1 MSAQLED
8 LSPGTV
14 IGGVVPAKDVTSVA
28 LSWHGSSAVTLT
40 YRDPDGRVGE
50 RLLYRSDEAALSV
63 RGEGSRWG
71 FDADGELFT
80 LVSEARRIR
89 LAHLFDPLLAVH
101 LSLVEPLPHQIRA
114 VYGEL
119 LPRQPL
125 RFVLADDPGAG
136 KTIMAGLYVKELLLR
151 ADVARCL
158 VVAPGGLV
166 AQWQDELAEKFGLDF
181 TILTRDAIEASHT
194 GNPLAERDLVIAR
207 LDHLSRNDDIQARL
221 EATEWDLVVVDE
233 AHRMSAHYEGDEVRE
248 TRRYRLG
255 KLLSATT
262 RHLLL
267 LTATPHAGKDE
278 DFQLFLAL
286 LDADRFEGRRRA
298 ASGEID
304 TSDLMRRMVKEKLLR
319 FDGRPL
325 FPERRAYTVPFEL
338 SPAEMDLYEAVTTYV
353 TEEMNRAERLASG
366 RRNVVGFA
374 LTVLQR
380 RLASSPEAIGQ
391 SLSRRKKRLEDR
403 LADLRDAG
411 ARVGGL
417 PQPGLGED
425 LDAGGFSTGDLE
437 DDDLDAAELEEI
449 EEALVDQASAA
460 ETAIELEAE
469 VATLSQLET
478 LARSVLSAG
487 TDRKWTELT
496 GLLSE
501 GPEMFDAAGARRKLL
516 LFTEHR
522 DTLNYLVARLQSFLG
537 RPEAVVSIHGGMR
550 REQRRLAQDT
560 FTSDPDCVVL
570 VATDAAGEG
579 INLQRAHL
587 VVNYDLPWNPNRIEQ
602 RFGRVHRIGQEEV
615 CHMWNLV
622 AKDTREGQVY
632 ELLLHKL
639 EEQRQAL
646 GGQVFDVL
654 GQAMSG
660 RALRD
665 LLIEAIRYGERSDVR
680 AHLEEVID
688 AHVGE
693 GIGELIGKEALASEV
708 LSEADVTRLR
718 LQMEEA
724 AARRL
729 QPHYVHAFFERA
741 LGALGGRL
749 VEREPQRYEV
759 AHVPADV
766 RSRIARS
773 GRPVLRRYER
783 ICFDKSLIHQTG
795 RPLAELV
802 APGHP
807 LLDAVVALTIER
819 HGALLSAG
827 AVLVDPADPSEVPGV
842 LCYLE
847 HTITDARHGDGK
859 GRESTSDHGGSAHV
873 VSRRFE
879 FVNVDRHGNGSPGG
893 YAPYLDYRP
902 ATPDELTLAKR
913 ILGEEWLS
921 GPDLERR
928 ALDYGIEHIVPE
940 HLAEVTARVDERAE
954 RTIAAVRTRLT
965 REINHWDQR
974 AAVLREQAAQ
984 GRQPKMNPERAQAR
998 ADELA
1003 TRMRRRL
1010 AELEEERQ
1018 LQALPPVL
1026 VGAAFVLPAGL
1037 LASLGDP
1044 DAVAARHLARETQ
1057 AIEERAMRA
1066 VLDAE
1071 ADLGRAAAAMSHSNP
1086 GFDIR
1091 SIDAEGHLLL
1101 VEVKGRIEG
1110 STTVSVT
1117 RNEILTGLNAA
1128 ERYLLALVEVRADST
1143 CEVRYLYNP
1152 FAGKSRELHFA
1163 ERSTTFD
1170 WDKLWAIAEAP
1181 R

>member
-1 MSAQLED
+1 VSARLED
-8 LSPGTV
+8 LAPGAV
-14 IGGVVPAKDVTSVA
+14 VGGVVPGKDVSAVA
-28 LSWHGSSAVTLT
+28 LSWHGGAAVTLT

-50 RLLYRSDEAALSV
+50 RLLYRSDEEALSI
-63 RGEGSRWG
+63 RGAGARWS
-71 FDADGELFT
+71 FDADGELFS

-136 KTIMAGLYVKELLLR
+136 KTIMAGLYIKELLLR
-151 ADVARCL
+151 ADVVRCL

-166 AQWQDELAEKFGLDF
+166 AQWQDELAEKFSLDF
-181 TILTRDAIEASHT
+181 EILTRDAIEASHT

-255 KLLSATT
+255 RLLSSTT

-267 LTATPHAGKDE
+267 LTATPHAGKNE

-286 LDADRFEGRRRA
+286 LDADRFEGRRRS

-304 TSDLMRRMVKEKLLR
+304 TTDLMRRMVKEHLLR

-338 SPAEMDLYEAVTTYV
+338 SAAETDLYEAVTTYV
-353 TEEMNRAERLASG
+353 TEEMNRAERLTSG

-380 RLASSPEAIGQ
+380 RLASSPEAISQ
-391 SLSRRKKRLEDR
+391 SLARRRKRLEDH
-403 LADLRDAG
+403 LAELRATTEHPGEG
-411 ARVGGL
+411 AIGDEIARF
-417 PQPGLGED
+417 GLGDD
-425 LDAGGFSTGDLE
+425 LA
-437 DDDLDAAELEEI
+437 DDLDTDDLEAAELEEV
-449 EEALVDQASAA
+449 EEQLVDQASAA
-460 ETAIELEAE
+460 QTAVELEAE

-478 LARSVLSAG
+478 LARRVLASG
-487 TDRKWTELT
+487 TDRKWIELA
-496 GLLSE
+496 GLLAE
-501 GPEMFDAAGARRKLL
+501 KPEMFEDSGARRKLL
-516 LFTEHR
+516 IFTEHR
-522 DTLNYLVARLQSFLG
+522 DTLNYLVRRLQGFLG
-537 RPEAVVSIHGGMR
+537 RAEAVVAIHGGMR
-550 REQRRLAQDT
+550 REQRRVAQDT

-622 AKDTREGQVY
+622 AAETREGQVY
-632 ELLLHKL
+632 QLLLHKL
-639 EEQRQAL
+639 DEQRQAL

-665 LLIEAIRYGERSDVR
+665 LLIEAIRYGERPDVR
-680 AHLEEVID
+680 ARLEEVID
-688 AHVGE
+688 SHVGD
-693 GIGELIGKEALASEV
+693 GIGALIAAEALASEV

-718 LQMEEA
+718 LLMEEA

-729 QPHYVHAFFERA
+729 QPHYVHAFFDKA
-741 LGALGGRL
+741 LAALGGRL
-749 VEREPQRYEV
+749 VEREPDRYEV
-759 AHVPADV
+759 THVPAEV
-766 RSRIARS
+766 RARTARS

-783 ICFDKSLIHQTG
+783 ICFDKTLIHHPG
-795 RPLAELV
+795 RPPAELV

-819 HGALLSAG
+819 HGSLLSTG
-827 AVLVDPADPSEVPGV
+827 AVLIDETDPTDVPRV

-847 HTITDARHGDGK
+847 HTITDARPGQG
-859 GRESTSDHGGSAHV
+859 GRDHV

-879 FVNVDRHGNGSPGG
+879 FVSVDRNGNGSPGG
-893 YAPYLDYRP
+893 YAPYLDHRP
-902 ATPDELTLAKR
+902 VTPDELVTCKP
-913 ILGEEWLS
+913 ILGEDWLS
-921 GPDLERR
+921 GPGLERR
-928 ALDYGIEHIVPE
+928 ALDYGIEHIVPQ
-940 HLAEVTARVDERAE
+940 HLAEVAARTDERAE
-954 RTIAAVRTRLT
+954 RTITAVRTRLS
-965 REINHWDQR
+965 REINYWDQR
-974 AAVLREQAAQ
+974 AAVLKEQAAA

-1003 TRMRRRL
+1003 ARMRRRL

-1026 VGAAFVLPAGL
+1026 VGGALVVPAGL

-1044 DAVAARHLARETQ
+1044 EAATVSRFARETRVV
-1057 AIEERAMRA
+1057 EERAVRA
-1066 VLDAE
+1066 VLDEE
-1071 ADLGRAAAAMSHSNP
+1071 ARIGRQTEEMPHSNP

-1091 SIDAEGHLLL
+1091 SIDTNGHLLL
-1101 VEVKGRIEG
+1101 IEVKGRIEG
-1110 STTVSVT
+1110 STTVTVT
-1117 RNEILTGLNAA
+1117 RNEILTGLNTA
-1128 ERYLLALVEVRADST
+1128 ERYLLALVEVRTDGT
-1143 CEVRYLYNP
+1143 CQVRYLRDP
-1152 FAGKSRELHFA
+1152 FAGKSRQLHFA

-1170 WDKLWAIAEAP
+1170 WVKLWEVADVPA
-1181 R
+1181 

>member
-1 MSAQLED
+1 MSAHLED
-8 LSPGTV
+8 LAPGTV
-14 IGGVVPAKDVTSVA
+14 IGGVVPSKDVTSVA
-28 LSWHGSSAVTLT
+28 LSWHGSSVVTLT

-50 RLLYRSDEAALSV
+50 RLLYRSDEKALFIRGAGV
-63 RGEGSRWG
+63 RWS

-136 KTIMAGLYVKELLLR
+136 KTIMAGLYIKELLLR
-151 ADVARCL
+151 SDVARCL
-158 VVAPGGLV
+158 VVVPGGLV
-166 AQWQDELAEKFGLDF
+166 AQWQDELAEKFSLDF
-181 TILTRDAIEASHT
+181 EILTRDAIEASHT

-207 LDHLSRNDDIQARL
+207 LDHLSRNDDIQERL
-221 EATEWDLVVVDE
+221 KATEWDLVVVDE
-233 AHRMSAHYEGDEVRE
+233 AHRMSAHYEGDNVRE

-255 KLLSATT
+255 KLLSSTT

-286 LDADRFEGRRRA
+286 LDQDRFEGRRRS
-298 ASGEID
+298 ASGQID
-304 TSDLMRRMVKEKLLR
+304 TTDLMRRMVKEKLLR

-338 SPAEMDLYEAVTTYV
+338 STAEQNLYEAVTTYV
-353 TEEMNRAERLASG
+353 IEEMNRAERLASG

-380 RLASSPEAIGQ
+380 RLASSPEAISQ
-391 SLSRRKKRLEDR
+391 SLTRRRKRLEDH
-403 LADLRDAG
+403 LAEVRALSTGPIHSGAG
-411 ARVGGL
+411 DELAHL
-417 PQPGLGED
+417 GLGDED
-425 LDAGGFSTGDLE
+425 LDTASFLDG
-437 DDDLDAAELEEI
+437 DLDAAELEEA
-449 EEALVDQASAA
+449 EERLVDEASAA
-460 ETAIELEAE
+460 ETAAELEAE
-469 VATLSQLET
+469 ITT
-478 LARSVLSAG
+478 LAHLESLARGVLAAG
-487 TDRKWTELT
+487 NDCKWTELA

-501 GPEMFDAAGARRKLL
+501 VPEMFDVSGARRKLL
-516 LFTEHR
+516 IFTEHR
-522 DTLNYLVARLQSFLG
+522 DTLNYLLRRLEGFLG
-537 RPEAVVSIHGGMR
+537 RPEAIVSIHGGMGREKR
-550 REQRRLAQDT
+550 RVAQDA
-560 FTSDPDCVVL
+560 FTSDPECVVL

-622 AKDTREGQVY
+622 ATGTREGQVY

-639 EEQRQAL
+639 DEQRQAL

-665 LLIEAIRYGERSDVR
+665 LLIEAIRYGERPDVK

-688 AHVGE
+688 AHVGD
-693 GIGELIGKEALASEV
+693 GIGELIAEEALASEV
-708 LSEADVTRLR
+708 LSESDVTRLR
-718 LQMEEA
+718 LQMQEA

-741 LGALGGRL
+741 LTALGGRL

-759 AHVPADV
+759 THVPAEV
-766 RSRIARS
+766 RSRTARS
-773 GRPVLRRYER
+773 GRAVLRRYER
-783 ICFDKSLIHQTG
+783 ICFDKALIHETG
-795 RPLAELV
+795 RPPAELV

-819 HGALLSAG
+819 HGSLLSSG
-827 AVLVDPADPSEVPGV
+827 AVLIDDRDSSEVPRV

-847 HTITDARHGDGK
+847 HTITDARRGPG
-859 GRESTSDHGGSAHV
+859 GNDHV
-873 VSRRFE
+873 ISRRFE
-879 FVNVDRHGNGSPGG
+879 FVSVDRDHNGSPGG
-893 YAPYLDYRP
+893 WAPYLDYRP
-902 ATPDELTLAKR
+902 ANPDELCTCKR
-913 ILGEEWLS
+913 VLEEDWLS
-921 GPDLERR
+921 GPALERR
-928 ALDYGIEHIVPE
+928 ALDYAVVHIVPD
-940 HLAEVTARVDERAE
+940 HLAQVSARADDRSK

-965 REINHWDQR
+965 REINYWDQR
-974 AAVLREQAAQ
+974 AAVLKEQAAQ

-1003 TRMRRRL
+1003 SRMRRRL
-1010 AELEEERQ
+1010 TELEEERQ

-1026 VGAAFVLPAGL
+1026 IGAALVIPAGL
-1037 LASLGDP
+1037 LAALGDP
-1044 DAVAARHLARETQ
+1044 KAATASHLARETRI
-1057 AIEERAMRA
+1057 IEERAMRA
-1066 VLDAE
+1066 VLDEEARIGRRAE
-1071 ADLGRAAAAMSHSNP
+1071 AMSHSNP

-1091 SIDAEGHLLL
+1091 SIDTDGHLLL
-1101 VEVKGRIEG
+1101 IEVKGRIEG

-1128 ERYLLALVEVRADST
+1128 DRYLLALVEVRTDGT
-1143 CEVRYLYNP
+1143 CDVRYLRDP

-1170 WDKLWAIAEAP
+1170 WDKLWETAGVPA
-1181 R
+1181 

>member
-1 MSAQLED
+1 MSPRLED
-8 LSPGTV
+8 LVPGAV

-28 LSWHGSSAVTLT
+28 LAWHGALAVTLT
-40 YRDPDGRVGE
+40 YRDPEGRVGE
-50 RLLYRSDEAALSV
+50 RLLYRSDEAALSI
-63 RGEGSRWG
+63 RSAGSRWG
-71 FDADGELFT
+71 FDADGEMFI

-136 KTIMAGLYVKELLLR
+136 KTIMAGLYIKELLLR
-151 ADVARCL
+151 SDVARCL

-166 AQWQDELAEKFGLDF
+166 AQWQDELVEKFGLDF

-194 GNPLAERDLVIAR
+194 GNPLTEADLVIAR
-207 LDHLSRNDDIQARL
+207 LDHLSRNDDICARL
-221 EATEWDLVVVDE
+221 EATDWDLVVVDE

-255 KLLSATT
+255 KLLSSTT

-286 LDADRFEGRRRA
+286 LDADRFEGRRRS

-304 TSDLMRRMVKEKLLR
+304 TTDLMRRMVKEKLLR

-338 SPAEMDLYEAVTTYV
+338 SAAEQDLYEAVTTYV

-380 RLASSPEAIGQ
+380 RLASSPEAISQ
-391 SLSRRKKRLEDR
+391 SLTRRCKRLEDR
-403 LADLRDAG
+403 LAELRAPTTRPLDIG
-411 ARVGGL
+411 AADELVRFG
-417 PQPGLGED
+417 PSADD
-425 LDAGGFSTGDLE
+425 LDAAALDG
-437 DDDLDAAELEEI
+437 DDLDAAELEET
-449 EEALVDQASAA
+449 EERLVDEASAA
-460 ETAIELEAE
+460 ETAAELEAE
-469 VATLSQLET
+469 IATLTHLES
-478 LARSVLSAG
+478 LARGVLATG
-487 TDRKWTELT
+487 TDCKWTELA
-496 GLLSE
+496 GLLRE
-501 GPEMFDAAGARRKLL
+501 GPEMFDSSGARRKLL
-516 LFTEHR
+516 IFTEHR
-522 DTLNYLVARLQSFLG
+522 DTLNYLVHRLQGFLG

-550 REQRRLAQDT
+550 REQRRVAQDV
-560 FTSDPDCVVL
+560 FTSDPECAVL

-622 AKDTREGQVY
+622 ATRTREGQVY
-632 ELLLHKL
+632 ELLLRKL
-639 EEQRQAL
+639 DEQRQAL

-665 LLIEAIRYGERSDVR
+665 LLIEAIRYGERPDVR

-688 AHVGE
+688 VHVSE
-693 GIGELIGKEALASEV
+693 GITELIDKEALASEV

-741 LGALGGRL
+741 LSALGGRI
-749 VEREPQRYEV
+749 VQREPHRYEV
-759 AHVPADV
+759 THVPAEV
-766 RSRIARS
+766 RSLTARS

-783 ICFDKSLIHQTG
+783 ICFDKALIHRAG
-795 RPLAELV
+795 RPHAELV

-819 HGALLSAG
+819 HGSLLSSG
-827 AVLVDPADPSEVPGV
+827 AVLIDDRDPSEVPRV

-847 HTITDARHGDGK
+847 HTITDAR
-859 GRESTSDHGGSAHV
+859 RSPGGSDHV

-879 FVNVDRHGNGSPGG
+879 FVSVDRAGNGSPGG
-893 YAPYLDYRP
+893 WAPYLDYRP
-902 ATPDELTLAKR
+902 PNPDEIAIAKR
-913 ILGEEWLS
+913 LLTEDWLS
-921 GPDLERR
+921 APDLERR
-928 ALDYGIEHIVPE
+928 ALDYAVEHIVPE
-940 HLAEVTARVDERAE
+940 HLGEVRARTDERAN

-998 ADELA
+998 AHELA
-1003 TRMRRRL
+1003 GRMRRRL

-1018 LQALPPVL
+1018 LKPLPPVL
-1026 VGAAFVLPAGL
+1026 VGAALVVPAGL
-1037 LASLGDP
+1037 LAALGDP
-1044 DAVAARHLARETQ
+1044 AAATASRLARETRT
-1057 AIEERAMRA
+1057 IEERAMRA
-1066 VLDAE
+1066 VLAE
-1071 ADLGRAAAAMSHSNP
+1071 EARLGRQAEAMSHSNP

-1091 SIDAEGHLLL
+1091 SIDASGHLLL
-1101 VEVKGRIEG
+1101 IEVKGRIEG
-1110 STTVSVT
+1110 STSVSVT
-1117 RNEILTGLNAA
+1117 TNEILTGLNAA
-1128 ERYLLALVEVRADST
+1128 DHYPLALVSVHQDDT
-1143 CEVRYLYNP
+1143 CEVRYLYDP

-1163 ERSTTFD
+1163 ESATTFE
-1170 WDKLWAIAEAP
+1170 WDKLWDIAEAP
-1181 R
+1181 K

>member
-1 MSAQLED
+1 MSARLED
-8 LSPGTV
+8 LVPGAV
-14 IGGVVPAKDVTSVA
+14 IGGILPARDVTAVA

-50 RLLYRSDEAALSV
+50 RLLYRSDEQALAV
-63 RGEGSRWG
+63 RGTGSRFR

-136 KTIMAGLYVKELLLR
+136 KTIMAGLYIKELLLR
-151 ADVARCL
+151 SDVARCL

-181 TILTRDAIEASHT
+181 EILTRDAIEASRT

-207 LDHLSRNDDIQARL
+207 LDHLSRNDDIQERL
-221 EATEWDLVVVDE
+221 KATEWDLVVVDE
-233 AHRMSAHYEGDEVRE
+233 AHRMSAHYEGDDVRE

-255 KLLSATT
+255 KLLASTT

-286 LDADRFEGRRRA
+286 LDADRFEGRRRS
-298 ASGEID
+298 ASGQID
-304 TSDLMRRMVKEKLLR
+304 ATDLMRRMVKEKLLR

-338 SPAEMDLYEAVTTYV
+338 SAAEQDLYEAVTTYV
-353 TEEMNRAERLASG
+353 REEMNRAERLASG
-366 RRNVVGFA
+366 RRTVVGFA

-380 RLASSPEAIGQ
+380 RLASSPEAIYQ
-391 SLSRRKKRLEDR
+391 SLARRRKRLEDHLAELRARSAGFLEPGTGAELAR
-403 LADLRDAG
+403 L
-411 ARVGGL
+411 
-417 PQPGLGED
+417 GLGVED
-425 LDAGGFSTGDLE
+425 LDAASF
-437 DDDLDAAELEEI
+437 DDGDLDAAELEEA
-449 EEALVDQASAA
+449 EERLVDEASAA
-460 ETAIELEAE
+460 ETAAELEAE
-469 VATLSQLET
+469 IATLAHLES
-478 LARSVLSAG
+478 LARGVLAAG
-487 TDRKWTELT
+487 DDRKWTELA
-496 GLLSE
+496 GLLAE
-501 GPEMFDAAGARRKLL
+501 GQEMFSASGARRKLL
-516 LFTEHR
+516 IFTEHR
-522 DTLNYLVARLQSFLG
+522 DTLNYLVRRLEGFLG
-537 RPEAVVSIHGGMR
+537 RPEAVASIHGGMR
-550 REQRRLAQDT
+550 REQRRAAQEA

-622 AKDTREGQVY
+622 AAGTREGQVY
-632 ELLLHKL
+632 ELLLRKL
-639 EEQRQAL
+639 DEQRQAL

-654 GQAMSG
+654 GRAMPG
-660 RALRD
+660 RTLRD
-665 LLIEAIRYGERSDVR
+665 LLIEAIRYGERPDVR
-680 AHLEEVID
+680 AHLQEVID

-693 GIGELIGKEALASEV
+693 GIGELIAEEALASEV
-708 LSEADVTRLR
+708 LSEADLTRLR

-741 LGALGGRL
+741 LSALGGRL
-749 VEREPQRYEV
+749 VEREPERYEV
-759 AHVPADV
+759 THVPAEV
-766 RSRIARS
+766 RSATVRS
-773 GRPVLRRYER
+773 GRSVLRRYER
-783 ICFDKSLIHQTG
+783 ICFDKALIHQPG
-795 RPLAELV
+795 RPPAELV

-819 HGALLSAG
+819 HGSLLSSG
-827 AVLVDPADPSEVPGV
+827 AVLIDDADPSEIPRV

-847 HTITDARHGDGK
+847 HTITDARPGPGEAD
-859 GRESTSDHGGSAHV
+859 HV

-879 FVNVDRHGNGSPGG
+879 FVSIDRAGTGSPGG
-893 YAPYLDYRP
+893 WAPYLDYR
-902 ATPDELTLAKR
+902 AASPDELAITKR
-913 ILGEEWLS
+913 ILAEDWLS
-921 GPDLERR
+921 APDLERR
-928 ALDYGIEHIVPE
+928 ALDYAIEHIVPA
-940 HLAEVTARVDERAE
+940 HLAEVSARVDERVE
-954 RTIAAVRTRLT
+954 RTMAAVRARLT
-965 REINHWDQR
+965 REINYWDQR
-974 AAVLREQAAQ
+974 AAVLKEQAAQ

-1003 TRMRRRL
+1003 GRLERRL
-1010 AELEEERQ
+1010 AELEEERR

-1026 VGAAFVLPAGL
+1026 VGAALVIPAGL
-1037 LASLGDP
+1037 LAALGDP
-1044 DAVAARHLARETQ
+1044 GAASTSHLARETR

-1066 VLDAE
+1066 VLEVEARLGRHAE
-1071 ADLGRAAAAMSHSNP
+1071 AMPHANP

-1091 SIDAEGHLLL
+1091 SIDTGGHLLL
-1101 VEVKGRIEG
+1101 IEVKGRIEG

-1128 ERYLLALVEVRADST
+1128 DHYLLALVEVRGDDT

-1152 FAGKSRELHFA
+1152 FAGKSRQLHFA

-1170 WDKLWAIAEAP
+1170 WEMLWDVAEAP

>member
-1 MSAQLED
+1 VSARLED
-8 LSPGTV
+8 LAPGAV
-14 IGGVVPAKDVTSVA
+14 VGGVVPGKDVNAIA
-28 LSWHGSSAVTLT
+28 LSWHGGAAVTLT

-50 RLLYRSDEAALSV
+50 RLLYRSDEQTLSIRGAGV
-63 RGEGSRWG
+63 RWS
-71 FDADGELFT
+71 FDADGELFS

-136 KTIMAGLYVKELLLR
+136 KTIMAGLYIKELLLR

-166 AQWQDELAEKFGLDF
+166 AQWQDELAEKFSLDF
-181 TILTRDAIEASHT
+181 QILTRDAIEASHT
-194 GNPLAERDLVIAR
+194 GNPLAEADLVIAR

-255 KLLSATT
+255 RLLSSTT

-267 LTATPHAGKDE
+267 LTATPHAGRDE

-286 LDADRFEGRRRA
+286 LDQDRFEGRRRS

-304 TSDLMRRMVKEKLLR
+304 TTDLMRRMVKEKLLR

-325 FPERRAYTVPFEL
+325 FPERRAYTVPFQL
-338 SPAEMDLYEAVTTYV
+338 SAAETELYEAVTSYV
-353 TEEMNRAERLASG
+353 TDEMNRAERLTSG

-391 SLSRRKKRLEDR
+391 SLTRRRKRLEDH
-403 LADLRDAG
+403 LAELRAVAEGAGNGATSEDL
-411 ARVGGL
+411 ARF
-417 PQPGLGED
+417 GLGNDLAED
-425 LDAGGFSTGDLE
+425 LDTDDLE
-437 DDDLDAAELEEI
+437 AGELEEV
-449 EEALVDQASAA
+449 EEQLVDEASAA
-460 ETAIELEAE
+460 QTAVELEAE
-469 VATLSQLET
+469 VATLSHLET
-478 LARSVLSAG
+478 LARSLLASG
-487 TDRKWTELT
+487 TDRKWTELAS
-496 GLLSE
+496 LLAE
-501 GPEMFDAAGARRKLL
+501 VPEMFEDSGTRRKLL
-516 LFTEHR
+516 IFTEHR
-522 DTLNYLVARLQSFLG
+522 DTLNYLVRRLQDFLG
-537 RPEAVVSIHGGMR
+537 RPEAVVAIHGGMR
-550 REQRRLAQDT
+550 REQRRVAQDT
-560 FTSDPDCVVL
+560 FTSDPGCAVL

-622 AKDTREGQVY
+622 AADTREGQVY
-632 ELLLHKL
+632 QLLLHKL
-639 EEQRQAL
+639 DQQRQAL

-665 LLIEAIRYGERSDVR
+665 LLIEAVRYGERPEVR
-680 AHLEEVID
+680 ARLEEVID
-688 AHVGE
+688 SHVGE
-693 GIGELIGKEALASEV
+693 GIGQLIAQEALASEV

-729 QPHYVHAFFERA
+729 QPHYVHAFFDKA
-741 LGALGGRL
+741 LAILGGRL
-749 VEREPQRYEV
+749 VERETERYEV
-759 AHVPADV
+759 THVPAEV
-766 RSRIARS
+766 RARTARS

-783 ICFDKSLIHQTG
+783 ICFDKALIHQPG
-795 RPLAELV
+795 RPPAELV

-819 HGALLSAG
+819 HGSLLSTG
-827 AVLVDPADPSEVPGV
+827 AVLIDDTDPSEVPRV

-847 HTITDARHGDGK
+847 HTITDARPGTG
-859 GRESTSDHGGSAHV
+859 GRDHI

-879 FVNVDRHGNGSPGG
+879 FVSVDRDGNGSPGG

-902 ATPDELTLAKR
+902 ATADELVACKP
-913 ILGEEWLS
+913 ILSQDWLS
-921 GPDLERR
+921 APGLERH
-928 ALDYGIEHIVPE
+928 ALDYGIEHIVPQ
-940 HLAEVTARVDERAE
+940 HLAEIASRTDERAE

-965 REINHWDQR
+965 REINYWDQR
-974 AAVLREQAAQ
+974 AAVLKEQAAA
-984 GRQPKMNPERAQAR
+984 GRQPKTNPERAQAR

-1003 TRMRRRL
+1003 ARMRRRL

-1026 VGAAFVLPAGL
+1026 VGGALVVPAGL
-1037 LASLGDP
+1037 LAALGDHE
-1044 DAVAARHLARETQ
+1044 AAATSRFARETRVV
-1057 AIEERAMRA
+1057 EERAVQA
-1066 VLDAE
+1066 VLDEEARIGRRAE
-1071 ADLGRAAAAMSHSNP
+1071 EMPHSNP

-1091 SIDAEGHLLL
+1091 SIDTEGHLLL
-1101 VEVKGRIEG
+1101 IEVKGRIEG
-1110 STTVSVT
+1110 STTVTVT

-1128 ERYLLALVEVRADST
+1128 ERYLLALVEVRIDGT
-1143 CEVRYLYNP
+1143 CQVRYLRDP
-1152 FAGKSRELHFA
+1152 FAGKSRQLHFA
-1163 ERSTTFD
+1163 ERSCTFD
-1170 WDKLWAIAEAP
+1170 WDKLWEAADVP
-1181 R
+1181 A

>member
-8 LSPGTV
+8 LVPGTV

-50 RLLYRSDEAALSV
+50 RLLYRADEPSLSV
-63 RGEGSRWG
+63 RGAGVRFG

-136 KTIMAGLYVKELLLR
+136 KTIMAGLTIKELLLR

-158 VVAPGGLV
+158 IVAPGGLV

-181 TILTRDAIEASHT
+181 EILTRDAIEASHT

-207 LDHLSRNDDIQARL
+207 LDHLARNDDIQQRL
-221 EATEWDLVVVDE
+221 SATEWDLVVVDE

-255 KLLSATT
+255 KLLAATT

-286 LDADRFEGRRRA
+286 LDQDRFEGRRRS
-298 ASGEID
+298 ASGQID

-325 FPERRAYTVPFEL
+325 FPERRATTVPFEL
-338 SPAEMDLYEAVTTYV
+338 SPAEQELYEAVTTYV
-353 TEEMNRAERLASG
+353 IEEMNRAERLASG

-380 RLASSPEAIGQ
+380 RLASSPEAIAQ
-391 SLSRRKKRLEDR
+391 SLARRRKRLQDR
-403 LADLRDAG
+403 LIELRAG
-411 ARVGGL
+411 SDGPVEGRGGDDPARSRGSV
-417 PQPGLGED
+417 PD
-425 LDAGGFSTGDLE
+425 NDIASLD
-437 DDDLDAAELEEI
+437 DDDLDAAELEEA
-449 EEALVDQASAA
+449 EERLVDEASAA
-460 ETAIELEAE
+460 ETAAELEAE
-469 VATLSQLET
+469 VATLARLES
-478 LARSVLSAG
+478 LARTVLAAG
-487 TDRKWTELT
+487 DDRKWTELA
-496 GLLSE
+496 GLLAE
-501 GPEMFDAAGARRKLL
+501 GPELFDASGTRRKLL
-516 LFTEHR
+516 IFTEHR
-522 DTLNYLVARLQSFLG
+522 DTLHYLVRRLQGFLG
-537 RPEAVVSIHGGMR
+537 RAEAVVSIHGGMR
-550 REQRRLAQDT
+550 RQQRRMAQDT
-560 FTSDPDCVVL
+560 FTSDPNCVVL

-602 RFGRVHRIGQEEV
+602 RFGRVHRIGQQEV

-622 AKDTREGQVY
+622 ASGTREGQVY

-639 EEQRQAL
+639 DEQRQAL

-654 GQAMSG
+654 GQAIPG

-665 LLIEAIRYGERSDVR
+665 LLIEAIRYGERPDVR
-680 AHLEEVID
+680 AHLQQVID
-688 AHVGE
+688 AHVGD
-693 GIGELIGKEALASEV
+693 GIKELIDHQALASEV

-718 LQMEEA
+718 LLMEEA

-741 LGALGGRL
+741 LTALGGRL
-749 VEREPQRYEV
+749 VQREPQRYEV
-759 AHVPADV
+759 THVPHEV
-766 RSRIARS
+766 RVRTARS

-783 ICFDKSLIHQTG
+783 ICFDKALINQPG
-795 RPLAELV
+795 LPPAELV

-807 LLDAVVALTIER
+807 LLDAIVALTIER
-819 HGALLSAG
+819 HGTLLASG
-827 AVLVDPADPSEVPGV
+827 AVLIDDRDPSEDPRV

-847 HTITDARHGDGK
+847 HTITDARPGP
-859 GRESTSDHGGSAHV
+859 TSADHV

-879 FVNVDRHGNGSPGG
+879 FVSVDRSGGGSPGG
-893 YAPYLDYRP
+893 WAPYLDYRP
-902 ATPDELTLAKR
+902 ATADEFAVAKR
-913 ILGEEWLS
+913 VLTEDWLS
-921 GPDLERR
+921 AADIERR
-928 ALDYGIEHIVPE
+928 ALDHAIEHIVPA
-940 HLAEVTARVDERAE
+940 HLAEVSARVDERVG
-954 RTIAAVRTRLT
+954 RTMAAVRTRLT
-965 REINHWDQR
+965 REINYWDQR
-974 AAVLREQAAQ
+974 AAVLTEQAAQ
-984 GRQPKMNPERAQAR
+984 GRQPKMNPERAQSR

-1003 TRMRRRL
+1003 GRMRRRL
-1010 AELEEERQ
+1010 AELEDERQ
-1018 LQALPPVL
+1018 LWALPPVL
-1026 VGAAFVLPAGL
+1026 VGAALVLPAGL
-1037 LASLGDP
+1037 LAALGDP
-1044 DAVAARHLARETQ
+1044 AAATTSHLARETRV
-1057 AIEERAMRA
+1057 IEERAMRA
-1066 VLDAE
+1066 VLDEEARLGRHAE
-1071 ADLGRAAAAMSHSNP
+1071 AMPHANP
-1086 GFDIR
+1086 GFDLR
-1091 SIDAEGHLLL
+1091 STDASGHLLL
-1101 VEVKGRIEG
+1101 IEVKGRIEG
-1110 STTVSVT
+1110 SATVTVT

-1128 ERYLLALVEVRADST
+1128 DHYILALVEVHTDDT
-1143 CEVRYLYNP
+1143 CQVRYLRNP

-1170 WDKLWAIAEAP
+1170 WDKLWDVASAP

>member
-1 MSAQLED
+1 MSAPLED
-8 LSPGTV
+8 LVPGTL
-14 IGGVVPAKDVTSVA
+14 IGGVVPGKEVTSVA
-28 LSWHGSSAVTLT
+28 LAWHGGAAVTLT

-50 RLLYRSDEAALSV
+50 RLLYRSDEAALHI
-63 RGEGSRWG
+63 RGAGSRFG

-136 KTIMAGLYVKELLLR
+136 KTIMAGLYIKELLLR
-151 ADVARCL
+151 SDVARCL

-194 GNPLAERDLVIAR
+194 GNPLAETDLVIAR
-207 LDHLSRNDDIQARL
+207 LDHLSRNDEIQARL
-221 EATEWDLVVVDE
+221 EASEWDLVVVDE
-233 AHRMSAHYEGDEVRE
+233 AHRMSAHYEGDDVRE

-255 KLLSATT
+255 KLLSSTT

-286 LDADRFEGRRRA
+286 LDPDRFEGRRRS

-304 TSDLMRRMVKEKLLR
+304 TTDLMRRMVKEKLLR
-319 FDGRPL
+319 FDGRPV

-338 SPAEMDLYEAVTTYV
+338 SPAESDLYEAVTTYV

-380 RLASSPEAIGQ
+380 RLASSPEAISQ
-391 SLSRRKKRLEDR
+391 SLTRRKKRLTDR
-403 LADLRDAG
+403 LEELRAERAPTHVGAADN
-411 ARVGGL
+411 V
-417 PQPGLGED
+417 
-425 LDAGGFSTGDLE
+425 GDLPSTASRADFDFDPTDF
-437 DDDLDAAELEEI
+437 DDGDLDAAELEEA
-449 EEALVDQASAA
+449 EERLVDEASAA

-469 VATLSQLET
+469 IATLTHLES
-478 LARSVLSAG
+478 LARGVLAGG
-487 TDRKWTELT
+487 TDCKWTELA
-496 GLLSE
+496 GLLAE
-501 GPEMFDAAGARRKLL
+501 GPEMFETSGARRKLL
-516 LFTEHR
+516 IFTEHR
-522 DTLNYLVARLQSFLG
+522 DTLNYLVRRLQGFLG

-550 REQRRLAQDT
+550 REQRRIAQDT
-560 FTSDPDCVVL
+560 FTSDPGCVVL

-622 AKDTREGQVY
+622 AAGTREGKVY

-639 EEQRQAL
+639 DLQREAL

-665 LLIEAIRYGERSDVR
+665 LLIEAIRYGERPDVK

-688 AHVGE
+688 AHVGD

-708 LSEADVTRLR
+708 LSESDVTALR

-729 QPHYVHAFFERA
+729 QPHYVHAFFERT
-741 LGALGGRL
+741 LTALGGRL

-759 AHVPADV
+759 THVPAEI
-766 RSRIARS
+766 RSRTARS

-783 ICFDKSLIHQTG
+783 ICFDKVLIHQAG
-795 RPLAELV
+795 RPPAELV

-819 HGALLSAG
+819 HGSLLSEG
-827 AVLVDPADPSEVPGV
+827 AVLVDDRDPCETPRV

-847 HTITDARHGDGK
+847 HTITDAR
-859 GRESTSDHGGSAHV
+859 RSSSTGASGGSDHV
-873 VSRRFE
+873 ISRRFE
-879 FVNVDRHGNGSPGG
+879 FVSVDRDGNGSPGG
-893 YAPYLDYRP
+893 WAPYLDYRSANVEELL
-902 ATPDELTLAKR
+902 ATKP
-913 ILGEEWLS
+913 ILEERWLS
-921 GPDLERR
+921 AADLERR
-928 ALDYGIEHIVPE
+928 ALDYGIEHIVPR
-940 HLAEVTARVDERAE
+940 HLAEVSARTDERAE

-965 REINHWDQR
+965 REINYWDQR
-974 AAVLREQAAQ
+974 AAVLKEQAAQ

-1003 TRMRRRL
+1003 ARMRHRL

-1026 VGAAFVLPAGL
+1026 VGAALVIPAGL
-1037 LASLGDP
+1037 LAATGDSE
-1044 DAVAARHLARETQ
+1044 AATASHVARETQ
-1057 AIEERAMRA
+1057 VVEERAMRA
-1066 VLDAE
+1066 VLDEE
-1071 ADLGRAAAAMSHSNP
+1071 ARLGRHAEAMSHSNP

-1091 SIDAEGHLLL
+1091 SINAGGHLLL
-1101 VEVKGRIEG
+1101 IEVKGRIEG

-1117 RNEILTGLNAA
+1117 RNEILTGLNTAD
-1128 ERYLLALVEVRADST
+1128 RYVLALVEVRSDGT
-1143 CEVRYLYNP
+1143 CEVRYLRDP

-1170 WDKLWAIAEAP
+1170 WDKLWDAGGPP

>member
-14 IGGVVPAKDVTSVA
+14 IGGVVPAKNVTSVA
-28 LSWHGSSAVTLT
+28 LAWHGSSAVTLT
-40 YRDPDGRVGE
+40 YRDSDGRVGE
-50 RLLYRSDEAALSV
+50 RLLYRSDEAALSAL
-63 RGEGSRWG
+63 GEGSRWG

-158 VVAPGGLV
+158 VIAPGGLV

-181 TILTRDAIEASHT
+181 EILTKDAIEASHT

-221 EATEWDLVVVDE
+221 EATEWDLVIVDE

-255 KLLSATT
+255 KLLAATT

-286 LDADRFEGRRRA
+286 LDPDRFEGRRRS

-304 TSDLMRRMVKEKLLR
+304 TSDLMRRMVKERLLR

-338 SPAEMDLYEAVTTYV
+338 SLTEMALYEAVTTYV

-380 RLASSPEAIGQ
+380 RLASSPEAICQ
-391 SLSRRKKRLEDR
+391 SLARRRKRLEDH
-403 LADLRDAG
+403 LAELRDAG
-411 ARVGGL
+411 ARPDGL
-417 PQPGLGED
+417 AEAAFDED
-425 LDAGGFSTGDLE
+425 LDTADLE

-449 EEALVDQASAA
+449 EESLVDQASAA

-469 VATLSQLET
+469 IATLSHLET

-501 GPEMFDAAGARRKLL
+501 GLEMFDDSGARRKLL
-516 LFTEHR
+516 VFTEHR

-537 RPEAVVSIHGGMR
+537 RSEAVVSIHGGMR

-665 LLIEAIRYGERSDVR
+665 LLIEAIRYGERPDVR

-688 AHVGE
+688 AHVSE
-693 GIGELIGKEALASEV
+693 GIGALIGKEALASEV
-708 LSEADVTRLR
+708 LSEADITRLR

-759 AHVPADV
+759 THVPAEV
-766 RSRIARS
+766 RSRTARS
-773 GRPVLRRYER
+773 GRTVLRRYER

-795 RPLAELV
+795 RPPAELV

-819 HGALLSAG
+819 HGSLLSAG
-827 AVLVDPADPSEVPGV
+827 TVLVDSTDPSEVPRV

-847 HTITDARHGDGK
+847 HTITDARR
-859 GRESTSDHGGSAHV
+859 REGTSDHGGSAHV

-879 FVNVDRHGNGSPGG
+879 FVNVDRDGNGSPGG

-902 ATPDELTLAKR
+902 ATPDELALAKR

-940 HLAEVTARVDERAE
+940 HLAEVSARVDERAE

-984 GRQPKMNPERAQAR
+984 GRQPKMNPERAQSR

-1003 TRMRRRL
+1003 TRMRSRL

-1026 VGAAFVLPAGL
+1026 VGAALVIPAGL
-1037 LASLGDP
+1037 LASLGDLG
-1044 DAVAARHLARETQ
+1044 ALAASHLAKETQ
-1057 AIEERAMRA
+1057 AVEERAMRA

-1071 ADLGRAAAAMSHSNP
+1071 VGLGRRAEAMSHSNP

-1091 SIDAEGHLLL
+1091 SIDAQGHLLL
-1101 VEVKGRIEG
+1101 IEVKGRIEG

-1128 ERYLLALVEVRADST
+1128 ERYLLALVEVRADDT
-1143 CEVRYLYNP
+1143 CDVRYLYNP

>member
-1 MSAQLED
+1 VSAQLED
-8 LSPGTV
+8 LVPGSV

-28 LSWHGSSAVTLT
+28 LSWHGGAAVTLT

-50 RLLYRSDEAALSV
+50 RLLYRSDEEVLQV
-63 RGEGSRWG
+63 RGSGVRWS
-71 FDADGELFT
+71 FDADGELFS

-136 KTIMAGLYVKELLLR
+136 KTIMAGLYIKELLLR

-158 VVAPGGLV
+158 IVAPGGLV
-166 AQWQDELAEKFGLDF
+166 AQWQDELSEKFSLDF
-181 TILTRDAIEASHT
+181 EILTRDAIEASHT

-255 KLLSATT
+255 RLLSTTT

-267 LTATPHAGKDE
+267 LTATPHAGKNE

-286 LDADRFEGRRRA
+286 LDADRFEGRRRS

-304 TSDLMRRMVKEKLLR
+304 TTDLMRRMVKEHLLR

-338 SPAEMDLYEAVTTYV
+338 SAAETDLYEAVTTYV
-353 TEEMNRAERLASG
+353 TEEMNRAERLTSG

-380 RLASSPEAIGQ
+380 RLASSPEAISQ
-391 SLSRRKKRLEDR
+391 SLARRRKRLEDH
-403 LADLRDAG
+403 LAELRATTDH
-411 ARVGGL
+411 
-417 PQPGLGED
+417 PGSG
-425 LDAGGFSTGDLE
+425 SV
-437 DDDLDAAELEEI
+437 DDDLDRVGLGENLADDFDTDDLEAAELEEV
-449 EEALVDQASAA
+449 EERLVDQASAA
-460 ETAIELEAE
+460 QTAVELQAE
-469 VATLSQLET
+469 VATLSHLES
-478 LARSVLSAG
+478 LARSVLASG
-487 TDRKWTELT
+487 TDRKWTELA
-496 GLLSE
+496 GLLAE
-501 GPEMFDAAGARRKLL
+501 KPEMFEDTGTRRKLL
-516 LFTEHR
+516 IFTEHR
-522 DTLNYLVARLQSFLG
+522 DTLNYLVRRLQGFLG
-537 RPEAVVSIHGGMR
+537 RPEAVVAIHGGMR
-550 REQRRLAQDT
+550 REQRRVAQDT
-560 FTSDPDCVVL
+560 FTSDPGCVVL

-622 AKDTREGQVY
+622 AAGTREGQVY
-632 ELLLHKL
+632 QLLLHKL
-639 EEQRQAL
+639 DEQRQAL

-665 LLIEAIRYGERSDVR
+665 LLIEAIRYGERPDVR
-680 AHLEEVID
+680 ARLEEVID
-688 AHVGE
+688 AHVGD
-693 GIGELIGKEALASEV
+693 GIGALIAAEALASEV

-718 LQMEEA
+718 LLMEEA

-729 QPHYVHAFFERA
+729 QPHYVHAFFDKA
-741 LGALGGRL
+741 LATLGGRL
-749 VEREPQRYEV
+749 AMREPDRYEV
-759 AHVPADV
+759 THVPAEV
-766 RSRIARS
+766 RARTARS

-783 ICFDKSLIHQTG
+783 ICFDKTLIHQPG
-795 RPLAELV
+795 RPPAELV

-819 HGALLSAG
+819 HGSLLSTG
-827 AVLVDPADPSEVPGV
+827 AVLIDETDPTEVPRV

-847 HTITDARHGDGK
+847 HTITDARPGQG
-859 GRESTSDHGGSAHV
+859 GRDHV

-879 FVNVDRHGNGSPGG
+879 FVSVDRDGNGSPGG
-893 YAPYLDYRP
+893 YAPYLDYRS
-902 ATPDELTLAKR
+902 ATPDELVTCKR
-913 ILGEEWLS
+913 VLGEDWLS
-921 GPDLERR
+921 GPGLERR
-928 ALDYGIEHIVPE
+928 ALDYAIEHIVPA
-940 HLAEVTARVDERAE
+940 HLAEVAARTDDRAE
-954 RTIAAVRTRLT
+954 RTITAVRTRLT
-965 REINHWDQR
+965 REINYWDQR
-974 AAVLREQAAQ
+974 AAVLKEQAAA

-1003 TRMRRRL
+1003 ARMRRRL
-1010 AELEEERQ
+1010 GELEEERQ

-1026 VGAAFVLPAGL
+1026 VGGALVVPAGL

-1044 DAVAARHLARETQ
+1044 EAATVCRFARETREV
-1057 AIEERAMRA
+1057 EERAVRA
-1066 VLDAE
+1066 VLDEEARIGRRAE
-1071 ADLGRAAAAMSHSNP
+1071 EMAHSNP

-1091 SIDAEGHLLL
+1091 SVDTDGHLLL
-1101 VEVKGRIEG
+1101 IEVKGRIEG
-1110 STTVSVT
+1110 STTVTVT

-1128 ERYLLALVEVRADST
+1128 DHYLLALVEVRTDGT
-1143 CEVRYLYNP
+1143 CQVRYLRDP
-1152 FAGKSRELHFA
+1152 FAGKSRQLHFA

-1170 WDKLWAIAEAP
+1170 WDKLWEVANVPA
-1181 R
+1181 

>member
-8 LSPGTV
+8 LVPGAV
-14 IGGVVPAKDVTSVA
+14 VGGVVPAKDVTSVA
-28 LSWHGSSAVTLT
+28 LSWHGGAAVTLT

-50 RLLYRSDEAALSV
+50 RLLYRSDEEALQV
-63 RGEGSRWG
+63 RGSGVRWS
-71 FDADGELFT
+71 FDADGELFS

-136 KTIMAGLYVKELLLR
+136 KTIMAGLYIKELLLR

-158 VVAPGGLV
+158 IVAPGGLV
-166 AQWQDELAEKFGLDF
+166 AQWQDELSEKFSLDF
-181 TILTRDAIEASHT
+181 EILTRDAIEASHT

-267 LTATPHAGKDE
+267 LTATPHAGKNE

-286 LDADRFEGRRRA
+286 LDAERFEGRRRS

-304 TSDLMRRMVKEKLLR
+304 TTDLMRRMVKEHLLR

-338 SPAEMDLYEAVTTYV
+338 SAAETDLYEAVTTYV
-353 TEEMNRAERLASG
+353 TEEMNRAERLTSG

-380 RLASSPEAIGQ
+380 RLASSPEAISQ
-391 SLSRRKKRLEDR
+391 SLARRRKRLEDH
-403 LADLRDAG
+403 LAELRATTDHPGSGSADDET
-411 ARVGGL
+411 ARF
-417 PQPGLGED
+417 GLGED
-425 LDAGGFSTGDLE
+425 LA
-437 DDDLDAAELEEI
+437 DDFD
-449 EEALVDQASAA
+449 
-460 ETAIELEAE
+460 
-469 VATLSQLET
+469 
-478 LARSVLSAG
+478 
-487 TDRKWTELT
+487 TD
-496 GLLSE
+496 
-501 GPEMFDAAGARRKLL
+501 
-516 LFTEHR
+516 
-522 DTLNYLVARLQSFLG
+522 
-537 RPEAVVSIHGGMR
+537 
-550 REQRRLAQDT
+550 
-560 FTSDPDCVVL
+560 
-570 VATDAAGEG
+570 
-579 INLQRAHL
+579 
-587 VVNYDLPWNPNRIEQ
+587 
-602 RFGRVHRIGQEEV
+602 VHRIGQEEV

-622 AKDTREGQVY
+622 AAGTREGQVY
-632 ELLLHKL
+632 QLLLHKL
-639 EEQRQAL
+639 DEQRQAL

-665 LLIEAIRYGERSDVR
+665 LLIEVIRYGERPDVR
-680 AHLEEVID
+680 ARLEEVID
-688 AHVGE
+688 AHVGD
-693 GIGELIGKEALASEV
+693 GIGALIAAEALASEV

-718 LQMEEA
+718 LLMEEA

-729 QPHYVHAFFERA
+729 QPHYVHAFFDKA
-741 LGALGGRL
+741 LATLGGRL
-749 VEREPQRYEV
+749 AMREPDRYEV
-759 AHVPADV
+759 THVPAEV
-766 RSRIARS
+766 RARTARS

-783 ICFDKSLIHQTG
+783 ICFDKTLIHQPG
-795 RPLAELV
+795 RPA

-807 LLDAVVALTIER
+807 LLDAVVALVIER
-819 HGALLSAG
+819 HGSLLSTG
-827 AVLVDPADPSEVPGV
+827 AVLIDETDPTEVPRV

-847 HTITDARHGDGK
+847 HTITDARPGQG
-859 GRESTSDHGGSAHV
+859 GRDHV

-879 FVNVDRHGNGSPGG
+879 FVSVDRDGIGSPGG

-902 ATPDELTLAKR
+902 ATPDELVTCKQ
-913 ILGEEWLS
+913 ILGDEWLS
-921 GPDLERR
+921 GPGLERR
-928 ALDYGIEHIVPE
+928 ALDYAIEHIVPA
-940 HLAEVTARVDERAE
+940 HLAEVAARTDDRAE
-954 RTIAAVRTRLT
+954 RTITAVRTRLT
-965 REINHWDQR
+965 REINYWDQR
-974 AAVLREQAAQ
+974 AAVLKEQAAA
-984 GRQPKMNPERAQAR
+984 GRQPKMNPERAQTR

-1003 TRMRRRL
+1003 ARMRRRL
-1010 AELEEERQ
+1010 GELEEERE

-1026 VGAAFVLPAGL
+1026 VGGALVVPAGL

-1044 DAVAARHLARETQ
+1044 EAATVSRFARETREV
-1057 AIEERAMRA
+1057 EERAVRA
-1066 VLDAE
+1066 VLDEEARIGRRAE
-1071 ADLGRAAAAMSHSNP
+1071 EMPHSNP

-1091 SIDAEGHLLL
+1091 SVDTDGHLLL
-1101 VEVKGRIEG
+1101 IEVKGRIEG
-1110 STTVSVT
+1110 STTVTVT

-1128 ERYLLALVEVRADST
+1128 DRYLLALVEVRTDGT
-1143 CEVRYLYNP
+1143 CQVRYLRDP
-1152 FAGKSRELHFA
+1152 FAGKSRQLHFA

-1170 WDKLWAIAEAP
+1170 WDKLWETAETP

>member
-8 LSPGTV
+8 LVPGSV

-28 LSWHGSSAVTLT
+28 LSWHGGAAVTLT

-50 RLLYRSDEAALSV
+50 RLLYRSDEEVLQV
-63 RGEGSRWG
+63 RGSGVRWS
-71 FDADGELFT
+71 FDADGELFS

-136 KTIMAGLYVKELLLR
+136 KTIMAGLYIKELLLR

-166 AQWQDELAEKFGLDF
+166 AQWQDELSEKFSLDF
-181 TILTRDAIEASHT
+181 EILTRDAIEASHT

-255 KLLSATT
+255 RLLSATT

-267 LTATPHAGKDE
+267 LTATPHAGKNE

-286 LDADRFEGRRRA
+286 LDADRFEGRRRS

-304 TSDLMRRMVKEKLLR
+304 TTDLMRRMAKEHLLR

-338 SPAEMDLYEAVTTYV
+338 SAAETDLYEAVTTYV
-353 TEEMNRAERLASG
+353 TEEMNRAERLTSG

-380 RLASSPEAIGQ
+380 RLASSPEAISQ
-391 SLSRRKKRLEDR
+391 SLARRRKRLEDH
-403 LADLRDAG
+403 LAELRAAADRTEPDATG
-411 ARVGGL
+411 DDVARF
-417 PQPGLGED
+417 GLGED
-425 LDAGGFSTGDLE
+425 LADDFDTDDLE
-437 DDDLDAAELEEI
+437 AAELEEV
-449 EEALVDQASAA
+449 EERLVDQASAA
-460 ETAIELEAE
+460 ETAVELQAE
-469 VATLSQLET
+469 VATLSDLES
-478 LARSVLSAG
+478 LARSVLASG
-487 TDRKWTELT
+487 TDRKWIELA
-496 GLLSE
+496 GLLAE
-501 GPEMFDAAGARRKLL
+501 KPEMFEDTGTRRKLL
-516 LFTEHR
+516 IFTEHR
-522 DTLNYLVARLQSFLG
+522 DTLNYLVRRLQGFLG

-550 REQRRLAQDT
+550 REQRRVAQDT
-560 FTSDPDCVVL
+560 FTSDPGCVVL

-622 AKDTREGQVY
+622 AAGTREGQVY
-632 ELLLHKL
+632 QLLLHKL
-639 EEQRQAL
+639 DEQRQAL

-665 LLIEAIRYGERSDVR
+665 LLIEAIRYGERPDVR
-680 AHLEEVID
+680 ARLEEVID
-688 AHVGE
+688 AHVGD
-693 GIGELIGKEALASEV
+693 GIGALIAAEALASEV

-718 LQMEEA
+718 LLMEEA

-729 QPHYVHAFFERA
+729 QPHYVHAFFDKA
-741 LGALGGRL
+741 LATLGGRL
-749 VEREPQRYEV
+749 VEREPDRYEV
-759 AHVPADV
+759 THVPAEV
-766 RSRIARS
+766 RARTARS

-783 ICFDKSLIHQTG
+783 ICFDKTLIHQPG
-795 RPLAELV
+795 RPPAELV

-819 HGALLSAG
+819 HGSLLSTG
-827 AVLVDPADPSEVPGV
+827 AVLIDDTDPTEVPRV

-847 HTITDARHGDGK
+847 HTITDARPGQG
-859 GRESTSDHGGSAHV
+859 GRDHV

-879 FVNVDRHGNGSPGG
+879 FVSVDRDGNGSPGG

-902 ATPDELTLAKR
+902 ATPDELVTCKR
-913 ILGEEWLS
+913 VLGEDWLS
-921 GPDLERR
+921 GPGLERR
-928 ALDYGIEHIVPE
+928 ALDYAIEYIVPQ
-940 HLAEVTARVDERAE
+940 HLAEVAARADERAE
-954 RTIAAVRTRLT
+954 RTITAVRTRLT
-965 REINHWDQR
+965 REINYWDQR
-974 AAVLREQAAQ
+974 AAVLKEQAAA

-1003 TRMRRRL
+1003 ARMRRRL
-1010 AELEEERQ
+1010 GELEEERQ

-1026 VGAAFVLPAGL
+1026 VGGALVVPAGL

-1044 DAVAARHLARETQ
+1044 EAATVSRFARETREV
-1057 AIEERAMRA
+1057 EERAVQA
-1066 VLDAE
+1066 VLDEEGRIGRRAE
-1071 ADLGRAAAAMSHSNP
+1071 EMPHSNP

-1091 SIDAEGHLLL
+1091 SIDTDGHLLL
-1101 VEVKGRIEG
+1101 IEVKGRIEG
-1110 STTVSVT
+1110 STTVTVT

-1128 ERYLLALVEVRADST
+1128 DHYLLALVEVRTDGT
-1143 CEVRYLYNP
+1143 CQVRYLRDP
-1152 FAGKSRELHFA
+1152 FAGKSRQLHFA

-1170 WDKLWAIAEAP
+1170 WDKLWETAETP

>member
-1 MSAQLED
+1 VSAQLED
-8 LSPGTV
+8 LVPGSV

-28 LSWHGSSAVTLT
+28 LSWHGGAAVTLT

-50 RLLYRSDEAALSV
+50 RLLYRSDEEALSI
-63 RGEGSRWG
+63 RGAGARWS
-71 FDADGELFT
+71 FDADGELFS

-136 KTIMAGLYVKELLLR
+136 KTIMAGLYIKELLLR
-151 ADVARCL
+151 ADVVRCL
-158 VVAPGGLV
+158 IVAPGGLV
-166 AQWQDELAEKFGLDF
+166 AQWQDELAEKFSLDF
-181 TILTRDAIEASHT
+181 EILTRDAIEASHT

-255 KLLSATT
+255 RLLSSTT

-267 LTATPHAGKDE
+267 LTATPHAGKNE

-286 LDADRFEGRRRA
+286 LDQDRFEGRRRS

-304 TSDLMRRMVKEKLLR
+304 TTGLMRRMVKEHLLR

-338 SPAEMDLYEAVTTYV
+338 SAAETDLYEAVTTYV
-353 TEEMNRAERLASG
+353 TEEMNRAERLTSG

-380 RLASSPEAIGQ
+380 RLASSPEAISQ
-391 SLSRRKKRLEDR
+391 SLARRRKRLEDH
-403 LADLRDAG
+403 LAELRATTEHPGADAADDEIARFGLSDDLA
-411 ARVGGL
+411 
-417 PQPGLGED
+417 
-425 LDAGGFSTGDLE
+425 
-437 DDDLDAAELEEI
+437 DDLDTDDLEAAELEEV
-449 EEALVDQASAA
+449 EEQLVDQASAA
-460 ETAIELEAE
+460 QTAVELQAE
-469 VATLSQLET
+469 VATLSQLES
-478 LARSVLSAG
+478 LARRVLASG
-487 TDRKWTELT
+487 TDRKWIELA
-496 GLLSE
+496 GLLAE
-501 GPEMFDAAGARRKLL
+501 KPEMFEDSGARRKLL
-516 LFTEHR
+516 IFTEHR
-522 DTLNYLVARLQSFLG
+522 DTLNYLVRRLQGFLG
-537 RPEAVVSIHGGMR
+537 RTEAVVAIHGGMR
-550 REQRRLAQDT
+550 REQRRVAQDT

-622 AKDTREGQVY
+622 AAETREGQVY
-632 ELLLHKL
+632 QLLLHKID
-639 EEQRQAL
+639 EQRQAL

-665 LLIEAIRYGERSDVR
+665 LLIEAIRYGERPDVR
-680 AHLEEVID
+680 ARLVEVID
-688 AHVGE
+688 AHVGD
-693 GIGELIGKEALASEV
+693 GIGALIAAEALASEV

-718 LQMEEA
+718 LLMEEA

-729 QPHYVHAFFERA
+729 QPHYVHAFFDKA
-741 LGALGGRL
+741 LAALGGRL
-749 VEREPQRYEV
+749 VEREPDRYEV
-759 AHVPADV
+759 THVPAEV
-766 RSRIARS
+766 RARTARS

-783 ICFDKSLIHQTG
+783 ICFDKTLIHQPG
-795 RPLAELV
+795 RPPAELV

-819 HGALLSAG
+819 HGSLLSTG
-827 AVLVDPADPSEVPGV
+827 AVLIDDTDPTDVPRV

-847 HTITDARHGDGK
+847 HTITDARPGQG
-859 GRESTSDHGGSAHV
+859 GRDHV

-879 FVNVDRHGNGSPGG
+879 FVSVDRNGDGSPGG

-902 ATPDELTLAKR
+902 ATPDELVTCKR
-913 ILGEEWLS
+913 ILGEDWLS
-921 GPDLERR
+921 GVGLERR
-928 ALDYGIEHIVPE
+928 ALDYAIEHIVPQ
-940 HLAEVTARVDERAE
+940 HLAEVAGRTDERAE
-954 RTIAAVRTRLT
+954 RTITAVRTRLT
-965 REINHWDQR
+965 REINYWDQR
-974 AAVLREQAAQ
+974 AAVLKEQAAA

-1003 TRMRRRL
+1003 ARMRRRL
-1010 AELEEERQ
+1010 GELEEERQ

-1026 VGAAFVLPAGL
+1026 VGGALVVPAGL

-1044 DAVAARHLARETQ
+1044 EAATVSRFARETR
-1057 AIEERAMRA
+1057 EVEVRAVRA
-1066 VLDAE
+1066 VLDEEARIGRRAE
-1071 ADLGRAAAAMSHSNP
+1071 EMPHSNP

-1091 SIDAEGHLLL
+1091 SVDTDGHLLL
-1101 VEVKGRIEG
+1101 IEVKGRIEG
-1110 STTVSVT
+1110 STTVTVT

-1128 ERYLLALVEVRADST
+1128 DRYLLALVEVRTDGT
-1143 CEVRYLYNP
+1143 CQVRYLRDP
-1152 FAGKSRELHFA
+1152 FAGKSRQLHFA

-1170 WDKLWAIAEAP
+1170 WDKLWETAESP

>member
-1 MSAQLED
+1 MSVRLEE
-8 LSPGTV
+8 LVPGAV
-14 IGGVVPAKDVTSVA
+14 IGGVVPGRDVACVA
-28 LSWHGSSAVTLT
+28 LFLHGDTAVTLT
-40 YRDPDGRVGE
+40 YRDPDGKIGE
-50 RLLYRSDEAALSV
+50 RLLYRSDEAELSI
-63 RGEGSRWG
+63 RNQGTRWG
-71 FDADGELFT
+71 FDADGEMFT
-80 LVSEARRIR
+80 IVSEARRIR

-101 LSLVEPLPHQIRA
+101 LSLIEPLPHQIRA

-136 KTIMAGLYVKELLLR
+136 KTIMAGLYIKELLLR
-151 ADVARCL
+151 SDVTRCL

-166 AQWQDELAEKFGLDF
+166 SQWQDELAEKFALDF
-181 TILTRDAIEASHT
+181 EILTRDAIEASRT
-194 GNPLAERDLVIAR
+194 GNPLVERDLVIAR
-207 LDHLSRNDDIQARL
+207 LDHLARNDDIQIRL
-221 EATEWDLVVVDE
+221 KETEWDLVVVDE

-255 KLLSATT
+255 KLLSSTT

-278 DFQLFLAL
+278 DFQLFLSL
-286 LDADRFEGRRRA
+286 IDQDRFEGKRRS
-298 ASGEID
+298 ASREID
-304 TSDLMRRMVKEKLLR
+304 VSDLMRRMVKERLLR

-338 SPAEMDLYEAVTTYV
+338 SPAEKSLYEEVTTYV
-353 TEEMNRAERLASG
+353 TKEMNRAERLASG

-380 RLASSPEAIGQ
+380 RLASSPEAIYQ
-391 SLSRRKKRLEDR
+391 SLVRRRKRLEDH
-403 LADLRDAG
+403 LAELRDTV
-411 ARVGGL
+411 ARHDEQSETDDNLVGI
-417 PQPGLGED
+417 
-425 LDAGGFSTGDLE
+425 GFSEDIDSADFE
-437 DDDLDAAELEEI
+437 DDDLDPAELEEV
-449 EEALVDQASAA
+449 EEELVDQASAA
-460 ETAIELEAE
+460 QGAIELEAE
-469 VATLSQLET
+469 VDTLSYLEA
-478 LARSVLSAG
+478 LAYSVLTVG
-487 TDRKWTELT
+487 TDCKWNELT

-501 GPEMFDAAGARRKLL
+501 GPEMIDTSGARRKLL
-516 LFTEHR
+516 IFTEHR
-522 DTLNYLVARLQSFLG
+522 DTLNYLVRRLQGFFG
-537 RPEAVVSIHGGMR
+537 CPEAVVSIHGGMR
-550 REQRRLAQDT
+550 REQRHLIQDT
-560 FTSDPDCVVL
+560 FTQDPDCIVL

-622 AKDTREGQVY
+622 AVDTREGQVY

-654 GQAMSG
+654 GQAMPG
-660 RALRD
+660 HTLRE
-665 LLIEAIRYGERSDVR
+665 LLIEAIRYGERPDVR

-688 AHVGE
+688 NHVGD
-693 GIGELIGKEALASEV
+693 GIGELIAKEALASEV
-708 LSEADVTRLR
+708 LSEADITHLR

-729 QPHYVHAFFERA
+729 QPHYVHDFFERA
-741 LGALGGRL
+741 MVALGGRL

-759 AHVPADV
+759 THVPIDV
-766 RSRIARS
+766 RSRTILT
-773 GRPVLRRYER
+773 GRRVLQHYER
-783 ICFDKSLIHQTG
+783 ICFDKALIHQVG
-795 RPLAELV
+795 RPLAEFV

-819 HGALLSAG
+819 YGSLLSSG
-827 AVLVDPADPSEVPGV
+827 AVLIDDHDPSEIPRV

-847 HTITDARHGDGK
+847 HTITDARPGP
-859 GRESTSDHGGSAHV
+859 GGNGHI

-879 FVNVDRHGNGSPGG
+879 FVNIDSNGNGSPGG
-893 YAPYLDYRP
+893 WAPYLDYRS
-902 ATPDELTLAKR
+902 ANPDELAMSKR
-913 ILGEEWLS
+913 ILAEDWLYA
-921 GPDLERR
+921 PDLERWV
-928 ALDYGIEHIVPE
+928 LDYAIERIVPA
-940 HLAEVTARVDERAE
+940 HLYEVADRTNERVK
-954 RTIAAVRTRLT
+954 RTIAAVQARLT
-965 REINHWDQR
+965 REINYWDQR
-974 AAVLREQAAQ
+974 AADFREQAAK
-984 GRQPKMNPERAQAR
+984 GHQPKMNPERAQAR

-1003 TRMRRRL
+1003 ARMRRRL

-1026 VGAAFVLPAGL
+1026 VGAALVIPAGL
-1037 LASLGDP
+1037 LAAFGDP
-1044 DAVAARHLARETQ
+1044 DAATTNHFARETRI
-1057 AIEERAMRA
+1057 IEEQAMQA
-1066 VLDAE
+1066 VLDEEARLGRRAE
-1071 ADLGRAAAAMSHSNP
+1071 AMQHFNP

-1091 SIDAEGHLLL
+1091 SIDTDGHLLL
-1101 VEVKGRIEG
+1101 IEVKGRIEG
-1110 STTVSVT
+1110 STTVTVT

-1128 ERYLLALVEVRADST
+1128 DHYLLALVEVRGDGT

-1152 FAGKSRELHFA
+1152 FAGKSRQLHFA

-1170 WDKLWAIAEAP
+1170 WDKLWETAETP